1 MDRLGLVRQTLR
13 VWDVEAML
21 GEEPAV
27 PTLQYTNAKVA
38 LVGDSG
44 VGKTGLGLVLSGQE
58 WEATESTHG
67 RHIWTLQEETVT
79 LDNGQE
85 VTRETL
91 LWDLAG
97 QPGYRIIHQLS
108 LTEVAVALVVF
119 DAHSET
125 DPFAGVR
132 HWDRA
137 LCQALKVSGANAL
150 PLKKFLVA
158 ARIDRGGISASR
170 KRLEQIVEKY
180 DFDGYFETSAKEDI
194 NVGDLLAA
202 LKEAIAWDALPFVTS
217 NELFQNIKAFLL
229 REKEAGRLIAS
240 MDELY
245 RGYLERGEIPE
256 AYGGQEV
263 HDEFRTCIGLV
274 EGRGL
279 IRQLNFGDLVLL
291 QPELLDAYAASLINA
306 AKTEPDGLGSIAEEE
321 ARTGQFAMPKGE
333 RIKDRAREKLLLIAM
348 VEDMLR
354 HEIALREEADLVFP
368 SQFMRSNPDLPDP
381 EGKAVVFRFEGP
393 VMNVYATLVVRLA
406 HSGMFT
412 LRSEDMWRNAA
423 IFGSAAGGRFGLA
436 LGGEIDEGSG
446 DLALFYQNGAGIG
459 LKAQFEHFI
468 HAHLEKKALPGTF
481 HRQQIFICSNCG
493 TPISEI
499 VTQRVKE
506 HGKTEI
512 NCQVCD
518 TPISLVE
525 REERLSPAA
534 EAAVVKMERQADT
547 GRDRAAAVSVIE
559 GKRATNDYDVF
570 LCHNSR
576 DKKIVKQIGEQLI
589 ERGIL
594 PWLDEWEIRAGE
606 LWQDALEAQLKN
618 VKSAAVFIGPRR
630 VGPWQDLEVKAFIR
644 QFVQRKCPVIPV
656 ILPGRKSTPKLP
668 VLLDG
673 FQMIDFRQGD
683 PDPLEQLIR
692 GIPGERGLR

>member
-1 MDRLGLVRQTLR
+1 MEPEKDEIPPDFTRHMLKGHTDWVRGCAVDPQGRWIVSASDDETLRVWDAETGAVLRVLEGHTGWVTGCAVDPQGRWIVSASYDETIR

-27 PTLQYTNAKVA
+27 SSLQYTNAKVA

-44 VGKTGLGLVLSGQE
+44 VGKTGLGLVLSGQD
-58 WEATESTHG
+58 WEPTESTHG

-108 LTEVAVALVVF
+108 LTEVVAALVVF

-137 LCQALKVSGANAL
+137 LRQAQKVSGANAP

-170 KRLEQIVEKY
+170 ARLEQIVEKY
-180 DFDGYFETSAKEDI
+180 GFDGYFETSAKEGT
-194 NVGDLLAA
+194 NVGDLLDAVKA
-202 LKEAIAWDALPFVTS
+202 AIAWDALPFVTS

-229 REKEAGRLIAS
+229 GEKEAGRLIGS
-240 MDELY
+240 IDDLY
-245 RGYLERGEIPE
+245 RGFQDRGDIPE
-256 AYGGQEV
+256 AYRGEDLQN
-263 HDEFRTCIGLV
+263 EFRTCISLV

-321 ARTGQFAMPKGE
+321 ARTGKFVMPKGE
-333 RIKDRAREKLLLIAM
+333 RIKDRAQEKLLLIAM

-368 SQFMRSNPDLPDP
+368 SQFTRSNPDLPDP
-381 EGKAVVFRFEGP
+381 EGKEVVFRFEGP

-412 LRSEDMWRNAA
+412 LKSEDMWRNAA

-436 LGGEIDEGSG
+436 LGGAIDEGSG
-446 DLALFYQNGAGIG
+446 DLALFYQNGAGTG

-481 HRQQIFICSNCG
+481 HRRRIFICSGCG
-493 TPISEI
+493 TPVSEI
-499 VTQRVKE
+499 V
-506 HGKTEI
+506 
-512 NCQVCD
+512 
-518 TPISLVE
+518 
-525 REERLSPAA
+525 A
-534 EAAVVKMERQADT
+534 
-547 GRDRAAAVSVIE
+547 
-559 GKRATNDYDVF
+559 
-570 LCHNSR
+570 
-576 DKKIVKQIGEQLI
+576 
-589 ERGIL
+589 
-594 PWLDEWEIRAGE
+594 
-606 LWQDALEAQLKN
+606 
-618 VKSAAVFIGPRR
+618 
-630 VGPWQDLEVKAFIR
+630 
-644 QFVQRKCPVIPV
+644 
-656 ILPGRKSTPKLP
+656 
-668 VLLDG
+668 
-673 FQMIDFRQGD
+673 
-683 PDPLEQLIR
+683 
-692 GIPGERGLR
+692 